1 MRPAEVITNHPVSRE
16 MGWFVIT
23 FWDRRGAKKTKMTPH
38 KVITNHPVSREKG
51 WFVITFGGRQGEKK
65 TKMTPPKVITN
76 HLFSRKAALVLLFQI
91 RARLKITHREAIK
104 TTIWENLRVTEA
116 LDMSRPSRRI
126 PN

>member
-16 MGWFVIT
+16 TGWFVIT
-23 FWDRRGAKKTKMTPH
+23 PGDGRGQKKSKMA
-38 KVITNHPVSREKG
+38 
-51 WFVITFGGRQGEKK
+51 
-65 TKMTPPKVITN
+65 PPKVITN

-116 LDMSRPSRRI
+116 SD
-126 PN
+126 

>member
-1 MRPAEVITNHPVSRE
+1 MVKKSEMRPAEVITNHPVSRE
-16 MGWFVIT
+16 TGWFVIT
-23 FWDRRGAKKTKMTPH
+23 PGD
-38 KVITNHPVSREKG
+38 
-51 WFVITFGGRQGEKK
+51 GRGEKK
-65 TKMTPPKVITN
+65 SKMATPKVITN

-116 LDMSRPSRRI
+116 LDMSRPSRQI